1 VGSNPTPCIFRTEI
15 FWEIFSLAATLTS
28 IMVVRRS
35 FLNLSGARKASFDG
49 NIGFI
54 GVGNMGSHMA
64 MNLLKSHKSNK
75 TGQKV
80 FVFDKYPN
88 EKIMT
93 SLKQA
98 GAIVSKGIEI
108 DMVADCDVFVTM
120 VPSSA
125 HVTEVY
131 KTSILPGLR
140 SHAKKGA
147 LLIDCSTIDPNVS
160 REVSALAAADDHI
173 MIDAPVSGGIKGAD
187 NGTLT
192 FMVGAS
198 LSENDFNSTVRPFF
212 SPMGNALYCG
222 GPGVGQSVKVCNN
235 LILGIQMMGVAEGYR
250 LAENLGVDLNKF
262 NQIVNSSTGRC
273 WTTEKYNPV
282 PGLMSD
288 VPASREYK
296 GGFMTDLMIK
306 DLGLALSASEPSD
319 CPLPM
324 TTFVKSEY
332 QKISDSGKG
341 ALDFGCCYQMDK

>member
-1 VGSNPTPCIFRTEI
+1 
-15 FWEIFSLAATLTS
+15 
-28 IMVVRRS
+28 
-35 FLNLSGARKASFDG
+35 
-49 NIGFI
+49 
-54 GVGNMGSHMA
+54 MGSHMA
-64 MNLLKSHKSNK
+64 LNLLKHHKAHN

-88 EKIMT
+88 EKT
-93 SLKQA
+93 FTNLKQA
-98 GAIVSKGIEI
+98 GAIVASSVKTEMI
-108 DMVADCDVFVTM
+108 DECDIFVTM

-125 HVTEVY
+125 HVMDVY

-140 SHAKKGA
+140 SSGKKSA

-160 REVSALAAADDHI
+160 REVASFASADGHTML
-173 MIDAPVSGGIKGAD
+173 DAPVSGGIKGAE

-192 FMVGAS
+192 FMVGSS
-198 LSENDFNSTVRPFF
+198 LSEDDFNSKIRSFF
-212 SPMGNALYCG
+212 TPMGNAVYCG

-250 LAENLGVDLNKF
+250 LAENLGVNLHKF
-262 NQIVNSSTGRC
+262 NEIVNSSTGRC

-282 PGLMSD
+282 PGLMAD

-306 DLGLALSASEPSD
+306 DLGLAISASQPTQ

-324 TTFVKSEY
+324 TQFVRSEY
-332 QKISDSGKG
+332 QKVSDSGKG
-341 ALDFGCCYQMDK
+341 NLDFGYCFQMYK

>member
-1 VGSNPTPCIFRTEI
+1 MGSNPTACIFGGN
-15 FWEIFSLAATLTS
+15 FFLLFSRENSGMGLLRSTMGHLGPISSSLT
-28 IMVVRRS
+28 
-35 FLNLSGARKASFDG
+35 GK

-54 GVGNMGSHMA
+54 GIGNMGRHMA
-64 MNLLKSHKSNK
+64 MNLLKHHKANG

-88 EKIMT
+88 ENIL
-93 SLKQA
+93 SPLRDA
-98 GAIVSKGIEI
+98 GAFVSDSIESP
-108 DMVADCDVFVTM
+108 MMSECDIFVTM

-140 SHAKKGA
+140 RKGKKSA
-147 LLIDCSTIDPNVS
+147 VLIDCSTIDPNVS
-160 REVSALAAADDHI
+160 RDVAAAASAEGHL
-173 MIDAPVSGGIKGAD
+173 MIDAPVSGGIKGAE

-192 FMVGAS
+192 FMVGTS
-198 LSENDFNSTVRPFF
+198 LREQEFNEQLRPFF
-212 SPMGNALYCG
+212 TPMGNAVYCG

-250 LAENLGVDLNKF
+250 LAEKLGVDLHKF

-282 PGLMSD
+282 PGLMPD
-288 VPASREYK
+288 VPASRDYK

-306 DLGLALSASEPSD
+306 DLGLAISASLPSN

-324 TTFVKSEY
+324 TNFVRSEY
-332 QKISDSGKG
+332 QKVSDNGNG
-341 ALDFGCCYQMDK
+341 NLDFGYCFKMYK

>member
-1 VGSNPTPCIFRTEI
+1 
-15 FWEIFSLAATLTS
+15 
-28 IMVVRRS
+28 
-35 FLNLSGARKASFDG
+35 
-49 NIGFI
+49 
-54 GVGNMGSHMA
+54 MGSHMA
-64 MNLLKSHKSNK
+64 MNLLKHHKTHN

-88 EKIMT
+88 ERIFST
-93 SLKQA
+93 LKQA
-98 GAIVSKGIEI
+98 GAVVASTIEGH
-108 DMVADCDVFVTM
+108 MVPECDVFVTM

-140 SHAKKGA
+140 SSGKKSA

-160 REVSALAAADDHI
+160 REVSSSALADGHI
-173 MIDAPVSGGIKGAD
+173 MLDAPVSGGIKGAES
-187 NGTLT
+187 GSLT
-192 FMVGAS
+192 FMVGTS
-198 LSENDFNSTVRPFF
+198 LAEEYFNSDIRPFF
-212 SPMGNALYCG
+212 KPMGNAVYCG

-250 LAENLGVDLNKF
+250 LAEQLGVNLNKF
-262 NQIVNSSTGRC
+262 NEIVNSSTGRC

-282 PGLMSD
+282 PGLMPD

-306 DLGLALSASEPSD
+306 DLGLAISASQPTQ

-324 TTFVKSEY
+324 TQFVRSEY
-332 QKISDSGKG
+332 QKVSDSGRG
-341 ALDFGCCYQMDK
+341 NLDFGYCFQMYK